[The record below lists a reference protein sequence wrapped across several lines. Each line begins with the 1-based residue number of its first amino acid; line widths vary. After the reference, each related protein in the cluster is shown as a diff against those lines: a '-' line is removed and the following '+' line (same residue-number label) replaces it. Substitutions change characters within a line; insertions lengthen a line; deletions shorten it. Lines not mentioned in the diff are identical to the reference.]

1 MTAMN
6 LAALHGHAAANW
18 LQTLLLVGA
27 LLAIGGLAGFV
38 LFGESGLWMA
48 FATTLLTLV
57 LEPLAVTRLTL
68 ALYLARPIEPAA
80 APQLWRTLGTLA
92 ERAGLPVAPVPYY
105 IPSPMV
111 NAFTVGNRRQSV
123 VALTDGLLARLTPRE
138 LAAVLAHEIAHIAH
152 DDLKVMNLADYVS
165 RLTGVY
171 ALVGQVLILLY
182 LPAWLFGGVDLPWLG
197 LLILVF
203 SPHLA
208 LLAQLGLSRVR
219 EFDADLAAAR
229 LTGDPHALASALAK
243 IEQISRT
250 WRAWLLPGW
259 GNPEPSWLRTHPA
272 TEERIRRLLALDLP
286 APADSGPL
294 PAFTPAAANVR
305 RVPRW
310 YPGGIWR

>member
-1 MTAMN
+1 MAMN
-6 LAALHGHAAANW
+6 PAVLLGHAAANR

-27 LLAIGGLAGFV
+27 LLAIGSLAGFV

-48 FATTLLTLV
+48 LAATLLTLV
-57 LEPLAVTRLTL
+57 VEPLAVSRLTL
-68 ALYLARPIEPAA
+68 ALYKARPIEPAE
-80 APQLWRTLGTLA
+80 APQLWRTLEVLA
-92 ERAGLPVAPVPYY
+92 ERAVLPAAPVPHY

-111 NAFTVGNRRQSV
+111 NAFAVGNRRQSAI
-123 VALTDGLLARLTPRE
+123 ALTDGLLARLRPHE
-138 LAAVLAHEIAHIAH
+138 LTAVLAHEVAHIAH
-152 DDLKVMNLADYVS
+152 GDLKVMNLADYVS
-165 RLTGVY
+165 RLTGVF
-171 ALVGQVLILLY
+171 ALVGQVFILLY
-182 LPAWLFGGVDLPWLG
+182 LPGWLLGGAELPWLG
-197 LLILVF
+197 LLVLAF

-229 LTGDPHALASALAK
+229 LTGNPHALASALAK
-243 IEQISRT
+243 IEQVSRT

-286 APADSGPL
+286 APTDSWPL
-294 PAFTPAAANVR
+294 PAFTPAAENVR
-305 RVPRW
+305 RSPRW